1 MKKHCFAWSRGR
13 ALEMKVLVGVSILAL
28 AFAGMVAAEVSKP
41 VKPALLETYGKLPLS
56 FEANDGQ
63 ADPQVKFLS
72 RGRGYTLFLTST
84 ETVLV
89 LREGASARN
98 VGGGLP
104 AAKRERGKALSGTV
118 LRMTFVKANPAPA
131 VAGVGEL
138 PGKSNYFV
146 GNDPKKWR
154 VNVPTYA
161 KVRYQD
167 LYPGIDLVYYGNQR
181 QLEYDFVV
189 SPGADPKA
197 ITLAFDGV
205 DGAAIDGLG
214 DLVLRADGSEVRLR
228 KPVVYQEHDDR
239 RAVIPT
245 RYVLKAERQVAFEV
259 AAYDATKPLIIDP
272 VLAYS
277 TYLGGSA
284 DDQGLAI
291 AVDAQGN
298 AYVTGDTGSADFLQ
312 GDPFPTTSGA
322 FRTTP
327 AGIFVT
333 KLNADGS
340 ALLYSSYLGAAGSDF
355 VSGIAV
361 DAAGNAYVTG
371 FTDSGNAFRLDAPFP
386 TTPNAFQEIPGG
398 SGDAFVTKL
407 NATGSALIYSTFLGG
422 GGSDDG
428 FAIAVDPNCSIN
440 CSAYVTGE
448 TFSPNFP
455 TTAGAFQTDLRGSE
469 DAFVTKLDPTGST
482 LVYSTYL
489 GGSLGGSGGDF
500 EEGFAI
506 AVDAAGSAYV
516 TGSTNSRNF
525 PTTPGAFQT
534 IFGGCG
540 TCDFPSADA
549 FVTKL
554 NATGTALVYSTFL
567 GGSDEDLGFGIAVD
581 SNGSAYVTGA
591 TASGNFPTTPGAFQT
606 SFGGTFDAFVTKL
619 NATGS
624 ALGYST
630 YLGSSGDD
638 FGAGIA
644 VDAAGNTYVTG
655 ATESAD
661 FPVTVGA
668 FQPGFGGNFDAF
680 VTKLDTTKTGSDSL
694 VYSTFLGGTGLDDG
708 FAIAV
713 DAAGNAYVTGDTNS
727 PDFPTTLGAFQTT
740 LSPSLTEGF
749 ERDAFVAKLAE
760 INTPVGS
767 PVLVKPVDLATG
779 KTPVTLTFPTVTRA
793 GVTGLVTSRTGP
805 PPPAGFKPGSPPT
818 YFDITTT
825 AAFSAS
831 ASVCINYTGIT
842 FSAFNTTAGL
852 LRLMHFAGTGFVDV
866 TTSLDTTAA
875 VICGLVNSF
884 SPFAIFEPEIQIQ
897 PFAAF
902 HAGVEIEDERD
913 EREFKV
919 KGTFTLGAGS
929 DGIHPLTEDVTLQ
942 VGAFTATIP
951 KGSFR
956 RHGHDTFKF
965 EGVAGGARLEVKIQA
980 RGGNRFEFKAE
991 GKGADLT
998 GTTSPVVVTLTIGND
1013 GGNTIRVKAK
1023 RDD

>member
-1 MKKHCFAWSRGR
+1 
-13 ALEMKVLVGVSILAL
+13 
-28 AFAGMVAAEVSKP
+28 
-41 VKPALLETYGKLPLS
+41 
-56 FEANDGQ
+56 
-63 ADPQVKFLS
+63 
-72 RGRGYTLFLTST
+72 
-84 ETVLV
+84 
-89 LREGASARN
+89 
-98 VGGGLP
+98 
-104 AAKRERGKALSGTV
+104 
-118 LRMTFVKANPAPA
+118 
-131 VAGVGEL
+131 
-138 PGKSNYFV
+138 
-146 GNDPKKWR
+146 
-154 VNVPTYA
+154 
-161 KVRYQD
+161 
-167 LYPGIDLVYYGNQR
+167 
-181 QLEYDFVV
+181 
-189 SPGADPKA
+189 
-197 ITLAFDGV
+197 
-205 DGAAIDGLG
+205 DGLG
-214 DLVLRADGSEVRLR
+214 DLVLRADRSEVRLR
-228 KPVVYQEHDDR
+228 KPVVYQDHDGQ

-386 TTPNAFQEIPGG
+386 TTPNAFQKIPGG

-422 GGSDDG
+422 DGSDDG

-440 CSAYVTGE
+440 CSAYVTGA

-567 GGSDEDLGFGIAVD
+567 G
-581 SNGSAYVTGA
+581 
-591 TASGNFPTTPGAFQT
+591 
-606 SFGGTFDAFVTKL
+606 
-619 NATGS
+619 
-624 ALGYST
+624 
-630 YLGSSGDD
+630 SSGDD
-638 FGAGIA
+638 FGVGIA

-902 HAGVEIEDERD
+902 HAGVEIED
-913 EREFKV
+913 
-919 KGTFTLGAGS
+919 
-929 DGIHPLTEDVTLQ
+929 
-942 VGAFTATIP
+942 
-951 KGSFR
+951 
-956 RHGHDTFKF
+956 
-965 EGVAGGARLEVKIQA
+965 
-980 RGGNRFEFKAE
+980 
-991 GKGADLT
+991 
-998 GTTSPVVVTLTIGND
+998 
-1013 GGNTIRVKAK
+1013 
-1023 RDD
+1023 